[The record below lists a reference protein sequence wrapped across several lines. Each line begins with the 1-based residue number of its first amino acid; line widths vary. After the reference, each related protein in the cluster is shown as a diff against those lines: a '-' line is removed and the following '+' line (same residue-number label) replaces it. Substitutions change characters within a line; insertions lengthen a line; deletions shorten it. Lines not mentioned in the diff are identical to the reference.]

1 MNELDIAVQNFLEN
15 RNPNVDSW
23 FDPKDRKEN
32 REIIYSHGK
41 SNKFTQKVNKSVENI
56 EIMLKKYII

>member
-41 SNKFTQKVNKSVENI
+41 SNKFTQKVNKVLRI
-56 EIMLKKYII
+56 